1 MTSQWIDVAATSGGK
16 YGAYLSLPP
25 AGKGPGLVLF
35 QEIFGVNRHIRAV
48 ADQYALD
55 GFVVL
60 APDLFW
66 RDAPRVELGYEGAD
80 RERALVLMKGADPKL
95 LAEDIKTTVAALRA
109 RPELAGKVGAV
120 GYCMGGRLAYIAAAT
135 AGVDAASSFYGGG
148 IQDQLE
154 RDASISCPCNSTTAR
169 RTPRI
174 PMEAVE
180 KVKAVRGKEGRVLT
194 IPTRATASTAG
205 TVPSITPSAALSH
218 GRTLAF
224 SRPRSS
230 KYLCQVRIS
239 DLRLTEYQLR
249 EVRRPQVRLVGAI
262 ELVQLRRLHIR
273 AGEHRVHLAAVVDV
287 VLQEVGEDARHGVAD
302 HALASRQQH
311 RHLEALVGERFA
323 QRDEA
328 SIGGVLLARDICT
341 GLEWLL
347 RLEMAP
353 RISWGGNPAR
363 LRRESPRSTSPP

>member
-95 LAEDIKTTVAALRA
+95 LAEDVKTTVAALRA

-154 RDASISCPCNSTTAR
+154 RAASISCPMQFHYGAKDTA
-169 RTPRI
+169 I

-180 KVKAVRGKEGRVLT
+180 KVKAAFAGKKAEFWIYPDAGHGFNCWD
-194 IPTRATASTAG
+194 RASYHPA
-205 TVPSITPSAALSH
+205 SAALGH

-224 SRPRSS
+224 
-230 KYLCQVRIS
+230 
-239 DLRLTEYQLR
+239 
-249 EVRRPQVRLVGAI
+249 
-262 ELVQLRRLHIR
+262 
-273 AGEHRVHLAAVVDV
+273 LAP
-287 VLQEVGEDARHGVAD
+287 
-302 HALASRQQH
+302 
-311 RHLEALVGERFA
+311 
-323 QRDEA
+323 
-328 SIGGVLLARDICT
+328 LLF
-341 GLEWLL
+341 
-347 RLEMAP
+347 
-353 RISWGGNPAR
+353 
-363 LRRESPRSTSPP
+363 

>member
-25 AGKGPGLVLF
+25 AGNGPGLVLF

-120 GYCMGGRLAYIAAAT
+120 GYCMGGRLAYIAAAM

-148 IQDQLE
+148 IQDQLD
-154 RDASISCPCNSTTAR
+154 RVASISCPMQFHYGAKDTA
-169 RTPRI
+169 I

-180 KVKAVRGKEGRVLT
+180 KVKAAFAGKKAEFWIYPDAGHGFNCWDRS
-194 IPTRATASTAG
+194 AYHAAS
-205 TVPSITPSAALSH
+205 SALSH

-224 SRPRSS
+224 
-230 KYLCQVRIS
+230 
-239 DLRLTEYQLR
+239 
-249 EVRRPQVRLVGAI
+249 
-262 ELVQLRRLHIR
+262 
-273 AGEHRVHLAAVVDV
+273 LAP
-287 VLQEVGEDARHGVAD
+287 
-302 HALASRQQH
+302 
-311 RHLEALVGERFA
+311 
-323 QRDEA
+323 
-328 SIGGVLLARDICT
+328 LLF
-341 GLEWLL
+341 
-347 RLEMAP
+347 
-353 RISWGGNPAR
+353 
-363 LRRESPRSTSPP
+363 

>member
-25 AGKGPGLVLF
+25 AGNGPGLVLF

-154 RDASISCPCNSTTAR
+154 RAASIMCPMQFHYGAKDTA
-169 RTPRI
+169 I

-180 KVKAVRGKEGRVLT
+180 KVRAAFAGRKAEFW
-194 IPTRATASTAG
+194 IYPDAG
-205 TVPSITPSAALSH
+205 HGFNCWDRSAYHAPSAALSH
-218 GRTLAF
+218 GRALAF
-224 SRPRSS
+224 
-230 KYLCQVRIS
+230 
-239 DLRLTEYQLR
+239 
-249 EVRRPQVRLVGAI
+249 
-262 ELVQLRRLHIR
+262 
-273 AGEHRVHLAAVVDV
+273 LAP
-287 VLQEVGEDARHGVAD
+287 
-302 HALASRQQH
+302 AL
-311 RHLEALVGERFA
+311 F
-323 QRDEA
+323 
-328 SIGGVLLARDICT
+328 
-341 GLEWLL
+341 
-347 RLEMAP
+347 
-353 RISWGGNPAR
+353 
-363 LRRESPRSTSPP
+363 